1 MMLAGFMSA
10 CKKRN
15 YSTDTTNPVITIVEP
30 MANDTIEVSVD
41 PEVHIEFTATDN
53 EVLKTLDI
61 SVKDA
66 NGIQLFAE
74 SPNVAGNNV
83 YPYHNHFIPSNI
95 TTGKEITVNLK
106 AVDANNNSVEKVIP
120 VYLNP

>member
-1 MMLAGFMSA
+1 MLAGFMSA

-53 EVLKTLDI
+53 EVLKTLEI

-83 YPYHNHFIPSNI
+83 YPYHNHFIPINI